1 MLREGIFL
9 KKRLAEIMAKN
20 TGKSVDQIIKDMD
33 RDNWMSAEEAKK
45 YGIIDQ
51 VIDK

>member
-1 MLREGIFL
+1 
-9 KKRLAEIMAKN
+9 MAKN

>member
-1 MLREGIFL
+1 M

-20 TGKSVDQIIKDMD
+20 TGNSVDQIIKDMD